1 MGEFGLS
8 LLREPLKLLY
18 TTEIEFSQ
26 SFQNFSLHTWFD
38 ILALLT

>member
-8 LLREPLKLLY
+8 LLRGPFKLLY
-18 TTEIEFSQ
+18 TSEIGFPQ
-26 SFQNFSLHTWFD
+26 NFQNFSLHTWYN